1 MRAPMKHIIALLVA
15 LFLLATRSDANAF
28 VLIGP
33 YNAAGA
39 LANGGYYNFDP
50 AAGGVNTPWP
60 AAPALGAA
68 IPSILFGSFFLVL
81 ADLGSF
87 INMIGLLF

>member
-1 MRAPMKHIIALLVA
+1 MRVPMKHIIALLVA

-39 LANGGYYNFDP
+39 LAWFFLP
-50 AAGGVNTPWP
+50 CQ
-60 AAPALGAA
+60 LSLAA
-68 IPSILFGSFFLVL
+68 ILYTK
-81 ADLGSF
+81 
-87 INMIGLLF
+87 